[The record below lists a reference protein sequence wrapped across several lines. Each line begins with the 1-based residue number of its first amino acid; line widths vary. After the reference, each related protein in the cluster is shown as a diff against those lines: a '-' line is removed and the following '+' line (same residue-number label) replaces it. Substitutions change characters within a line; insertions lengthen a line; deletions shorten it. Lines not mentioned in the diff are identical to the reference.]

1 MLRNIG
7 RAERVIR
14 TAIGLLVTSLALL
27 GPHNPWAWLGLI
39 PLSTGLSGWCPAYH
53 LLKLSTYEET

>member
-14 TAIGLLVTSLALL
+14 TVIGLLVTSLALL
-27 GPHNPWAWLGLI
+27 GPHNPWDWLGLI